1 MKLTK
6 SQDMKKLLSSYNKSV
21 RKATYKGIWVMK
33 KQALIDLIQKDF
45 KIIEKKNG
53 KHQYKHKT
61 GRFTKV
67 Y

>member
-1 MKLTK
+1 
-6 SQDMKKLLSSYNKSV
+6 
-21 RKATYKGIWVMK
+21 MK